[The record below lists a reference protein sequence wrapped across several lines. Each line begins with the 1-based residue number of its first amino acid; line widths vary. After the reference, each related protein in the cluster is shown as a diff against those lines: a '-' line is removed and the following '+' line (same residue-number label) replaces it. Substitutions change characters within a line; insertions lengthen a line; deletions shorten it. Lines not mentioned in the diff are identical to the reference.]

1 VTTAALRYD
10 TRMRTPGGRLWRV
23 VCCLALLGGLASQL
37 GGCASARV
45 TPLAPVN
52 AAAAAPVAPPPV
64 IVVYDFELDAAN
76 VHSEPGLLPHPLARA
91 PIVGGLLHG
100 RSACK
105 SGGDPGACAAEIQ
118 ELIADS
124 LVKDLRKAGLTAM
137 RGTPGAELP
146 QQGWLVRGV
155 FTDVDTGNQLR
166 RAVIGFGQGAT
177 QMQLMLAIDDLS
189 RGVPQALYSAGGS
202 ASSGSAPGAVVLM
215 NPAAMGVR
223 FVMSR
228 DDLDKSAKKLAQ
240 EVSDTIAARAGISS
254 AR

>member
-1 VTTAALRYD
+1 MHTSLD
-10 TRMRTPGGRLWRV
+10 RTGHV
-23 VCCLALLGGLASQL
+23 VCCVVLLAGLVLQL
-37 GGCASARV
+37 GGCASAKV
-45 TPLAPVN
+45 TPLAPVS
-52 AAAAAPVAPPPV
+52 PVSAPPLAPPAV

-76 VHSEPGLLPHPLARA
+76 VHAEPGLLPQPLAHR
-91 PIVGGLLHG
+91 PIIGGVLHG

-105 SGGDPGACAAEIQ
+105 SGGDPAACAAEIQ
-118 ELIADS
+118 TLIADS
-124 LVKDLRKAGLTAM
+124 LVEDLRKAGLTAM
-137 RGTPGAELP
+137 RGTAGTQLP

-189 RGVPQALYSAGGS
+189 HGVPQALYSAGGS

-240 EVSDTIAARAGISS
+240 QVSDTIAARAGIS